1 MYYPIDFDGLV
12 IAANILALVRSPGQI
27 LTPTNTI
34 EISVN
39 YLYLGLY
46 DVLFLFLCLNKII
59 S

>member
-1 MYYPIDFDGLV
+1 M
-12 IAANILALVRSPGQI
+12 IAVNIHVLALVINGHI
-27 LTPTNTI
+27 LTPTNTINMII